1 MTNNRSMDELS
12 FRHRLEIIVTLLRDQ
27 PIRPVLERLS
37 AAQLV
42 HAHNFLWNKLIE
54 FHYKTQRHEFR
65 REEVTRSMIPS
76 AKYQK
81 LQNCDLRLDYC
92 KGVECIWSHPAC
104 ASNKVKNNMEVM
116 AEHIRALLHSP
127 TEPLAVPEPG
137 LAVLQD

>member
-12 FRHRLEIIVTLLRDQ
+12 LRHRLEIIVTLLRGQ

-37 AAQLV
+37 STQLV

-65 REEVTRSMIPS
+65 REDVTRNMIPS

-92 KGVECIWSHPAC
+92 KGVECIWSHPVC
-104 ASNKVKNNMEVM
+104 AGNKVMNNMEMM
-116 AEHIRALLHSP
+116 AEHIRALMHSQSKSG
-127 TEPLAVPEPG
+127 TVPEPR